1 MYRLYMTVK
10 QANLLRTACASMIK
24 LYNGDMDAIL
34 EDVATAYS
42 VSQAATLTI
51 REKLPETY
59 FNIEQP
65 AMSLAADD
73 IQLEIKSMRPVN
85 LATPFDAPRER
96 FRFMAEFSDS
106 SRYSLRQ
113 LLDDYSHIM
122 LGKFSRI
129 SDILLTDNTQCCK
142 VQQGLQQL
150 RSCLVPSLDLSV
162 ASTDAC
168 WQAKLSYE
176 MVKVLEENRRSSK
189 PTMIRVTKE
198 PLMLV
203 ETI

>member
-73 IQLEIKSMRPVN
+73 IQLGIKSMRPVN

-106 SRYSLRQ
+106 SRYSGSFFFLPS
-113 LLDDYSHIM
+113 SHFY
-122 LGKFSRI
+122 KF
-129 SDILLTDNTQCCK
+129 
-142 VQQGLQQL
+142 
-150 RSCLVPSLDLSV
+150 
-162 ASTDAC
+162 
-168 WQAKLSYE
+168 
-176 MVKVLEENRRSSK
+176 MV
-189 PTMIRVTKE
+189 
-198 PLMLV
+198 
-203 ETI
+203 

>member
-1 MYRLYMTVK
+1 MYRLYMTEK
-10 QANLLRTACASMIK
+10 QADLLRTACASMIK
-24 LYNGDMDAIL
+24 LYSGDIDAIL
-34 EDVATAYS
+34 EDVAAAYG
-42 VSQAATLTI
+42 VSQATLLTA
-51 REKLPETY
+51 KET
-59 FNIEQP
+59 
-65 AMSLAADD
+65 L
-73 IQLEIKSMRPVN
+73 
-85 LATPFDAPRER
+85 
-96 FRFMAEFSDS
+96 AEFSDG
-106 SRYSLRQ
+106 SRHSLWR
-113 LLDDYSHIM
+113 LLDDYTHIM

-129 SDILLTDNTQCCK
+129 SDILLTDNTQCCA

>member
-1 MYRLYMTVK
+1 M
-10 QANLLRTACASMIK
+10 N
-24 LYNGDMDAIL
+24 
-34 EDVATAYS
+34 
-42 VSQAATLTI
+42 
-51 REKLPETY
+51 
-59 FNIEQP
+59 NIIVNSALWYAEQ
-65 AMSLAADD
+65 SNQFL
-73 IQLEIKSMRPVN
+73 
-85 LATPFDAPRER
+85 
-96 FRFMAEFSDS
+96 
-106 SRYSLRQ
+106 
-113 LLDDYSHIM
+113 M

-129 SDILLTDNTQCCK
+129 SDILLTDDSQCCK

-162 ASTDAC
+162 ASEDTC

>member
-1 MYRLYMTVK
+1 MYRLYMTEK
-10 QANLLRTACASMIK
+10 QADLFRTACASMIK
-24 LYNGDMDAIL
+24 LYSGDIDDIL
-34 EDVATAYS
+34 EDVAAAYG
-42 VSQAATLTI
+42 VSQAAILAAK
-51 REKLPETY
+51 EALPQTY
-59 FNIEQP
+59 FDIEQP
-65 AMSLAADD
+65 AMALASDS
-73 IQLEIKSMRPVN
+73 IQLGIKGMRPVN
-85 LATPFDAPRER
+85 IATPFDAPRER
-96 FRFMAEFSDS
+96 FRFMAEFSDN
-106 SRYSLRQ
+106 SRYSLWQ

-122 LGKFSRI
+122 LGKFSRT
-129 SDILLTDNTQCCK
+129 SDILLTDNTECCA

>member
-73 IQLEIKSMRPVN
+73 IQLGIKGMRPVN
-85 LATPFDAPRER
+85 IATPFDAPRER

>member
-1 MYRLYMTVK
+1 M
-10 QANLLRTACASMIK
+10 
-24 LYNGDMDAIL
+24 
-34 EDVATAYS
+34 EDVAAAYG
-42 VSQAATLTI
+42 VSQATLLTAK
-51 REKLPETY
+51 ETLPQTY
-59 FNIEQP
+59 FDIEQP
-65 AMSLAADD
+65 AMSLASDD
-73 IQLEIKSMRPVN
+73 IQLGIKGMRTVN
-85 LATPFDAPRER
+85 IATPFDAPRER
-96 FRFMAEFSDS
+96 FRFLAEFSDG
-106 SRYSLRQ
+106 SRHSLWR
-113 LLDDYSHIM
+113 LLDDYTHIM

-129 SDILLTDNTQCCK
+129 SDILLTDNTQCCA

>member
-1 MYRLYMTVK
+1 MYRLYMTEK
-10 QANLLRTACASMIK
+10 QADLFRTACASMIK
-24 LYNGDMDAIL
+24 LYNGDIDDIL
-34 EDVATAYS
+34 EDVAAAYG
-42 VSQAATLTI
+42 VSQAAILAAK
-51 REKLPETY
+51 EALPQTY
-59 FNIEQP
+59 FDIEQP

-73 IQLEIKSMRPVN
+73 IQLGIKSMRPVN